1 MPRIHADNVAEHV
14 AQQRAALIGSAVALF
29 GERGYHNVSLAQVA
43 SSVGL
48 ARNSVYRYVPDKAH
62 LLVEW
67 FREAAPR
74 TRDSWSEALAG
85 QEPAPE
91 RLGRWAETYLDW
103 AGTPEHQLVGPLT
116 DELDSLDEQTRAEV
130 ADLHRSMFEVVAGAV
145 SDAGVPSGEVP
156 GVVELLSGLVLGAS
170 RAESGGARARV
181 LRPRL
186 RAAVAAVLA
195 EPTVG

>member
-29 GERGYHNVSLAQVA
+29 GERGYHNVRLAEVA

-74 TRDSWSEALAG
+74 ARDSWSEALAG
-85 QEPAPE
+85 QEPASE

-103 AGTPEHQLVGPLT
+103 ARTPEHQLVGPLA
-116 DELDSLDEQTRAEV
+116 DELDSLDAQTRAEV

-145 SDAGVPSGEVP
+145 SDAGIPSGEVS
-156 GVVELLSGLVLGAS
+156 GVVELLSGLVLGAA

-195 EPTVG
+195 EPTDG

>member
-29 GERGYHNVSLAQVA
+29 GERGYHNVSLAEVA

-48 ARNSVYRYVPDKAH
+48 ARNSVYRYVPDKAN

-103 AGTPEHQLVGPLT
+103 ARTSEHQLVGPLA
-116 DELDSLDEQTRAEV
+116 DELDSLDAQTRAEV

-145 SDAGVPSGEVP
+145 SDAGIPSGEVS
-156 GVVELLSGLVLGAS
+156 GVVELLSGLVLGAA

-195 EPTVG
+195 EPTDG

>member
-74 TRDSWSEALAG
+74 ARDSWSEALAG
-85 QEPAPE
+85 QEPASE

-103 AGTPEHQLVGPLT
+103 ARTSEHQLVGPLT

-130 ADLHRSMFEVVAGAV
+130 ADLHRSMFEVVEGAV
-145 SDAGVPSGEVP
+145 SDAGIPSGEVS
-156 GVVELLSGLVLGAS
+156 GVVELLSGLVLGAA